1 MTQYLLISEASKFLS
16 VATQTLRN
24 WDNSGKFIA
33 HRHPINNYR
42 LYKISDLE
50 IILKKIEKQ

>member
-1 MTQYLLISEASKFLS
+1 MTQYLLINEASKFLS
-16 VATQTLRN
+16 VTTQTLRN
-24 WDNSGKFIA
+24 WDNSGKLKA

-50 IILKKIEKQ
+50 KIMKKIEKQ